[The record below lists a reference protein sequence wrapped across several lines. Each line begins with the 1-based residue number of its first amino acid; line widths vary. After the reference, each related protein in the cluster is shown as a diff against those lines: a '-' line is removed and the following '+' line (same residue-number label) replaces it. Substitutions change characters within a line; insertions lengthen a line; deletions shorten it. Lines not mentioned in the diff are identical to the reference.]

1 MANVLTSIA
10 TACGWQTNTV
20 KGAWDLVFSR
30 ALNAYP
36 ICRQFVDK
44 RPERPTH
51 RGDSVTLQLTN
62 YFSEAAITAAKT
74 PLTDEVDVDSIQLPA
89 TSTVVLT
96 PNEYGGAVTRTL
108 KLANRS
114 MVAVDPVIALDLADM
129 AAKVIDELLQDQ
141 MILGSQVYYGG
152 TATST
157 ATVAAGNTITS
168 AMIRKGVTKL
178 RANQA
183 QTRDGLYYA
192 GVIHPN
198 VSFDLRSE
206 SGSGGWRVPQEYL
219 ASEGRLYRGE
229 IGEWEG
235 ARFIENARTR
245 KANDGATG
253 TTVYR
258 SYLLGREA
266 LAEAVVQEPEVRV
279 SPQVDKLYRNQSV
292 GWYADLAFKIFRDQA
307 LVRFESATAA
317 S

>member
-1 MANVLTSIA
+1 MANVFTSIA
-10 TACGWQTNTV
+10 TAGGWQTNTV
-20 KGAWDLVFSR
+20 EPAWDLVFSR
-30 ALNAYP
+30 ALNAHP

-51 RGDSVTLQLTN
+51 RGDSVTLQITN
-62 YFSEAAITAAKT
+62 YFSEAAVTASKT
-74 PLTDEVDVDSIQLPA
+74 ALTDEVDVDSIQLPA

-96 PNEYGGAVTRTL
+96 PNEYGAAVTRTL

-114 MVAVDPVIALDLADM
+114 MVPVDPEIAIDLADHC
-129 AAKVIDELLQDQ
+129 AKVVDELLQDQ
-141 MILGSQVYYGG
+141 MILGTQVYRGG
-152 TATST
+152 GRAST
-157 ATVAAGNTITS
+157 ATVVAGDTLTS
-168 AMIRKGVTKL
+168 TMIRKGVTKL

-183 QTRDGLYYA
+183 QPRDGLNYV

-198 VSFDLRSE
+198 VSYDLRSE
-206 SGSGGWRVPQEYL
+206 SGAGGWRVPQEYL

-229 IGEWEG
+229 IGLWEG

-245 KANDGATG
+245 NAADGGTG
-253 TTVYR
+253 TQVYR

-266 LAEAVVQEPEVRV
+266 LAEAVVVEPHVVIGPE
-279 SPQVDKLYRNQSV
+279 VDKLRRNRSV

-307 LVRFESATAA
+307 LVRFETATAA